1 MNMNGWSILWRAAGI
16 CFCCSSSAQF
26 ATTTSTVESL
36 PPNATSQN
44 TAATAPKQQQP
55 VTLESLRNTTDVIRL
70 QLTRQHF
77 DRICEFTE
85 LNAEQLE
92 FARSAFST
100 YEQRLLRLKNKILDQ
115 TGSSVMAVVGPQ
127 SRKEAIPPDVLST
140 SIETVSRALTRSN
153 AETRQALDDFLM
165 CLDPLLTEAQKN
177 AMAAAMRSWRREV
190 MLNVSVGGA
199 SGRDLVYQ
207 VDLLAVVKETCQ
219 EVPEL
224 RPLLDG
230 MVSPTDD
237 LHLVKVRA
245 ECMALLEQHELQFDW
260 VLQEQFWRTLVRND
274 QAMMARANGEIAK
287 VDQFRQSYLRDWFN
301 VYNQSTQAAEK
312 MASLIAEGLGPK
324 WGEVWIDRY
333 FAAYYPTLYRPKSTE
348 LLNKWLRA
356 RTDLDQSQIS
366 ALDTVYAQYLQ
377 SRTLLR
383 LECRTLRLRLLTE
396 LNFTPGWLAFMELT
410 GKAPEKLTQSKERR
424 QSLAEQNTQ
433 QMRSVLSPSQ
443 QIEFDA
449 TLAKFRQHTSADGFE
464 LEF

>member
-1 MNMNGWSILWRAAGI
+1 M
-16 CFCCSSSAQF
+16 
-26 ATTTSTVESL
+26 

-237 LHLVKVRA
+237 PHLVKVRA

-396 LNFTPGWLAFMELT
+396 LNFTPGWLA
-410 GKAPEKLTQSKERR
+410 
-424 QSLAEQNTQ
+424 
-433 QMRSVLSPSQ
+433 
-443 QIEFDA
+443 
-449 TLAKFRQHTSADGFE
+449 
-464 LEF
+464 